1 MGKVEIISMTLEE
14 REREKELKMLI
25 YLRNEIIKQ
34 AKKELKEYRD
44 ELNSLGNNKDERRK
58 VKCLKKN
65 VQR

>member
-1 MGKVEIISMTLEE
+1 MTSEE

-44 ELNSLGNNKDERRK
+44 ELNSLGNNKGRRYEGGK
-58 VKCLKKN
+58 SKRLVRKK
-65 VQR
+65 

>member
-1 MGKVEIISMTLEE
+1 MTLEE

>member
-58 VKCLKKN
+58 AKCLRKN

>member
-1 MGKVEIISMTLEE
+1 MTLEE

-44 ELNSLGNNKDERRK
+44 ELYSLGNNKDERRK

>member
-1 MGKVEIISMTLEE
+1 MTSEE